1 MVGVGVSVMTTSPW
15 RALPAARRIA
25 ILTRLCTERK
35 EARALYIQRLI
46 KRGGG
51 YRAATLLSWPA
62 ERLVKEVVRLN
73 AQTAED
79 EIDLLQALYVDLE
92 PAVQTTFLTEAGVK
106 RDGASIDE
114 SLTPPFCDAAAVQRA
129 AAKVRAEHGDDGV
142 HYLKT
147 IARYNPVAWPG
158 IEEIAAA
165 L

>member
-1 MVGVGVSVMTTSPW
+1 MPELSTTPW

-129 AAKVRAEHGDDGV
+129 AAKVRAEHGEDGV

-158 IEEIAAA
+158 IEDVAAS